1 MKGFIFLLRK
11 IIEWRWFKFPHH
23 LQMFIYLLEMAN
35 WKDTQFGK
43 IELKR
48 GQLITSQRTI
58 REDLGCSFETINKV
72 LKDLVETGE
81 ITKESLSKGTLI
93 TIPNYNEFQDLSY
106 LLSVSPAEALTEA
119 LGRAKAEALTEAE
132 SETLIEAEGR
142 AKAEAQTEHKPS
154 TNRSH
159 TNNIK
164 NIKKEKNLKKEEEEK
179 NSSSSST
186 TTQSKNDF
194 FKKIK
199 SENVAEYL
207 KSQNDMWREN
217 MMVSLHIGK
226 NDSLLDRLINS
237 FQQELISAGAVEK
250 EENDLRRHFLS
261 YARKAL
267 KNDDAF
273 KTAKVERMA
282 DATAYGIADKDYN
295 DNWN

>member
-11 IIEWRWFKFPHH
+11 IIEWRWFKFPRH

-35 WKDTQFGK
+35 HKNVQFGK
-43 IELKR
+43 TEVKR
-48 GQLITSQRTI
+48 GQLLTSHRTL
-58 REDLGCSFETINKV
+58 REDLGCSLETINKV

-81 ITKESLSKGTLI
+81 ITKESTGNGTLI
-93 TIPNYNEFQDLSY
+93 SIPNYNEFQDLKY
-106 LLSVSPAEALTEA
+106 LLSVSPTDTLSDT
-119 LGRAKAEALTEAE
+119 LGSTLV
-132 SETLIEAEGR
+132 ETLVGTLSDTKGR
-142 AKAEAQTEHKPS
+142 TKGRTKSDTQTERKPN
-154 TNRSH
+154 TNRNY
-159 TNNIK
+159 TNNVK
-164 NIKKEKNLKKEEEEK
+164 NVNNVKKEEEEK

-186 TTQSKNDF
+186 STQQQNDF

-199 SENVAEYL
+199 SENVSEYL
-207 KSQNDMWREN
+207 KAQNDLWREN

-237 FQQELISAGAVEK
+237 FQQELISTGAVEK

-273 KTAKVERMA
+273 KPAKVERMA
-282 DATAYGIADKDYN
+282 DASAYGIAEKDYN
-295 DNWN
+295 AKW